1 MLTTSSDQQDNLQ
14 KLDLQLGKVIA
25 DAIEIFTGAVNR
37 PLKLLSVIFMGGMV
51 TLMSASMLAPA
62 VGSISTDLSI
72 TESEANMV
80 VSIFVL
86 AFAFGPMVLAP
97 LAEVFGRRWVW
108 ILSST
113 WYILWN
119 TVCGF
124 SHTRGLL
131 LAGRIL
137 SGIGASAE
145 YAITT
150 PVLADCWRAEQRG
163 QSFAIATF
171 VPLLGPA
178 IGPILGGIITEKIG
192 WRWLF
197 WVLSIFDG
205 VLVVYAILF
214 FPETYHRLL
223 LHRKALR
230 LQKETGRSYRAE
242 SEVHAQPLLRKL
254 GYSLARP
261 CWMLATQPT
270 IQIMAIFLAYNY
282 GVLFLVL
289 TSFAS
294 LWTDKYHQS
303 VLISGVHYVAIV
315 IGYTVAAQGGARIT
329 DWLWNYL
336 TRKRG
341 QTAPEYRIP
350 LMIPG
355 MVFLLAGLFWY
366 GWAADVMAPWI
377 VVDIGAAV
385 FGCGVILST
394 QAMQQYV
401 MESYREYVASANAS
415 SQFLRSIFGFCFP
428 IFAPALYD
436 RLGYGWGNSALAF
449 ILIGF
454 GVPAPFIIWVYGAR
468 LRAKG
473 KQRAKG
479 KVFLAWIQC
488 LMIDIT
494 TTIPSI
500 SYTTATGSR
509 IFFEVPIP

>member
-1 MLTTSSDQQDNLQ
+1 MEKPKDNETSDMPTEIREPTVRADTTLSDKPPIQTDSDESNDEL
-14 KLDLQLGKVIA
+14 LVTWDGDDDPNCPFNWSLA
-25 DAIEIFTGAVNR
+25 RRWAIT
-37 PLKLLSVIFMGGMV
+37 LLCSMGGMV

-62 VGSISTDLSI
+62 LGDIGHDLNI

-86 AFAFGPMVLAP
+86 AFAFGPMALAP

-108 ILSST
+108 ILAST
-113 WYILWN
+113 WYVLWN

-124 SHTRGLL
+124 SHTRGLM

-137 SGIGASAE
+137 SGLGASAE
-145 YAITT
+145 YAIST
-150 PVLADCWRAEQRG
+150 PVLADCWRAEDRG
-163 QSFAIATF
+163 HSFAIATF

-178 IGPILGGIITEKIG
+178 IGPILGGVITEKIG

-205 VLVVYAILF
+205 ALVIYALLF

-223 LHRKALR
+223 LHRKAVKLE
-230 LQKETGRSYRAE
+230 KETGRPFHTKTDA
-242 SEVHAQPLLRKL
+242 HNQPLVRKVC
-254 GYSLARP
+254 YSLARP

-282 GVLFLVL
+282 GVLFFVL

-294 LWTDKYHQS
+294 LWTEKYHQT
-303 VLISGVHYVAIV
+303 VLISGVHYVALV

-329 DWLWNYL
+329 DWLWKYL

-341 QTAPEYRIP
+341 ETAPEYRIP

-366 GWAADVMAPWI
+366 GWAAEAIAPWI
-377 VVDIGAAV
+377 VVDIGVAV

-401 MESYREYVASANAS
+401 MESYKEYVASANAS

-428 IFAPALYD
+428 IFAPALYN
-436 RLGYGWGNSALAF
+436 RLGYGWGNSTLAF
-449 ILIGF
+449 IMIGF
-454 GVPAPFIIWVYGAR
+454 GVPAPFVIWTYGAR
-468 LRAKG
+468 LRDKG

-479 KVFLAWIQC
+479 KVFLA
-488 LMIDIT
+488 
-494 TTIPSI
+494 
-500 SYTTATGSR
+500 
-509 IFFEVPIP
+509 